1 MNGPKVAKFLV
12 GQVKCEP
19 VPAYIGGAR
28 TATCG
33 RARVVPREVVSREK
47 LTPYRLRLNAKGCD
61 RIRSDVSISQRR
73 CSQDAGR
80 TNGHLFVHFWIRR
93 WRRLFHRLILSAQQ
107 AAQGLGGA
115 TK

>member
-28 TATCG
+28 TAACG

-47 LTPYRLRLNAKGCD
+47 LTPYRLRQSAEGCD
-61 RIRSDVSISQRR
+61 RKHVDERHQMMSMQPTRR
-73 CSQDAGR
+73 
-80 TNGHLFVHFWIRR
+80 
-93 WRRLFHRLILSAQQ
+93 Q
-107 AAQGLGGA
+107 A
-115 TK
+115 

>member
-33 RARVVPREVVSREK
+33 RARVVPREVVSQLGK
-47 LTPYRLRLNAKGCD
+47 LTPYRLRLNSRGLPSRTWRCMYFAHVD
-61 RIRSDVSISQRR
+61 AANTPAVADQLISE
-73 CSQDAGR
+73 
-80 TNGHLFVHFWIRR
+80 LKI
-93 WRRLFHRLILSAQQ
+93 
-107 AAQGLGGA
+107 
-115 TK
+115 